1 MSSGLRHG
9 QKAAAFEQD
18 GPDRVDADQN
28 GIEVNDLRSCCRQ
41 DINGARIRVRVRTL
55 HMNDAFIFR
64 GFQFRQMRV
73 NRRRFPRVRVHMEK
87 RRNEHRE
94 KKSRYSAERRQFPHR
109 ATMIDPIDESS
120 GFLTNNSE
128 KFSDPTGN
136 RPE

>member
-1 MSSGLRHG
+1 VSSRLRHG
-9 QKAAAFEQD
+9 QKAAAFEQH

-28 GIEVNDLRSCCRQ
+28 GIEVNDLRSCRRQ

-73 NRRRFPRVRVHMEK
+73 NRRRFPSVRVHMEK

-109 ATMIDPIDESS
+109 ATMIDPIDGSS

-128 KFSDPTGN
+128 KFSDPAGN